1 MNFNQFSGL
10 FYDFLEI
17 KLLKLGSYA
26 RLISL
31 TFVLDP
37 VTPLTMA
44 GKEATLE
51 IPQEIWIKIF
61 SYLPYHEVLQ
71 RISPVCKYFKQFCH
85 DVNAKKHI
93 QLFGTTKYDFE
104 YAKQFFYNVKNLT
117 KLHVENYLK
126 EADLVIVALKSS
138 ENLKELKLEVDYDII
153 VTNRRGEEHYDVD
166 FSLGEYVCTSFLK
179 TVKIRAIFETFD
191 QTFKVIF
198 LSFS

>member
-1 MNFNQFSGL
+1 
-10 FYDFLEI
+10 
-17 KLLKLGSYA
+17 
-26 RLISL
+26 
-31 TFVLDP
+31 
-37 VTPLTMA
+37 MA

-117 KLHVENYLK
+117 KLHVKNYLK
-126 EADLVIVALKSS
+126 DADLVIVALKSS
-138 ENLKELKLEVDYDII
+138 KHLKELTMKVEYNFLLTHNDYGEEYLEVDLSS
-153 VTNRRGEEHYDVD
+153 GE
-166 FSLGEYVCTSFLK
+166 
-179 TVKIRAIFETFD
+179 
-191 QTFKVIF
+191 
-198 LSFS
+198 